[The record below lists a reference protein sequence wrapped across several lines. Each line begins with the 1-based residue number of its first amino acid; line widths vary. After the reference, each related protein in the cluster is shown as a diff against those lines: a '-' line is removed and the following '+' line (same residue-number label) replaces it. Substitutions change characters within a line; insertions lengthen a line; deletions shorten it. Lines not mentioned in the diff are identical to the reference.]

1 MDFEGAKRHAETA
14 LKASDQKLAV
24 IISKVGPCAITPH
37 SNYYKELVESIIS
50 QQLSIKAAA
59 TITQRFRSLTK
70 SEFPTPEQI
79 VSFSF
84 DELRAVGL
92 SGAKVKYIQDL
103 AQHVIDG
110 RLDVK
115 SLPDLTNEEIIVE
128 LTDVKGMG
136 EWTAHMFLIFSLGR
150 LDVLPV
156 GDLGI
161 RRGIQILYELD
172 ELPNPEQIQHLATK
186 NGWTGYESVA
196 SWYIWKVVDVN

>member
-1 MDFEGAKRHAETA
+1 MDFEGAKRKAEAA
-14 LKASDQKLAV
+14 LKANDQKLAV
-24 IISKVGPCAITPH
+24 IIDKVGQCTISPH
-37 SNYYKELVESIIS
+37 TNYYQELVESIIS
-50 QQLSIKAAA
+50 QQLSIRAAA
-59 TITQRFRSLTK
+59 TITQRFRSLSK
-70 SEFPTPEQI
+70 SEFPAPKQI
-79 VSFSF
+79 INFSF

-103 AQHVIDG
+103 AHHVIDG
-110 RLDVK
+110 RLDVRR
-115 SLPDLTNEEIIVE
+115 LPELTNDEIIVE
-128 LTDVKGMG
+128 LTDVKGIG

-172 ELPNPEQIQHLATK
+172 ELPGPEQIRQIATK